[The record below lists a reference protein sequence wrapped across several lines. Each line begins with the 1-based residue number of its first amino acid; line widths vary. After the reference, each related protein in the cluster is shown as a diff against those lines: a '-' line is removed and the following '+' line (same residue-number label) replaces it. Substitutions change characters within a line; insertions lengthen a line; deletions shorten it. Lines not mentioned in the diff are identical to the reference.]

1 VQGKPVGAF
10 YILEHTGVNDNGV
23 ETVLDRDGN
32 GLIDQGVKSPDRH
45 YAGSALPTYTFAFN
59 PSYRYKNFDA
69 SMLVRGSGGN
79 KIYNALNQNLS
90 MLENTGKSNI
100 LESAVDKG
108 IHSSPYGS
116 DVWLEDG
123 SFVRLENLTAG
134 YTFRFTD
141 KYIDNIRLSLT
152 GNNLLLITDYTGVDP
167 ELNISGS
174 GDPNDNFGGDRG
186 IYPRTR
192 SVAFGLTVKFK

>member
-1 VQGKPVGAF
+1 M
-10 YILEHTGVNDNGV
+10 
-23 ETVLDRDGN
+23 DRDGN
-32 GLIDQGVKSPDRH
+32 GIIDQGVKSPDRY

-79 KIYNALNQNLS
+79 KIYNGLRSNLS
-90 MLENTGKSNI
+90 RLENLGKSNV
-100 LESAVDKG
+100 LESALDEG
-108 IHSSPYGS
+108 IYTTPYGS
-116 DVWLEDG
+116 DLWLEDG
-123 SFVRLENLTAG
+123 SFVRLENVTAG
-134 YTFRFTD
+134 YTFRFAD
-141 KYIDNIRLSLT
+141 KYVDSIRLSLT
-152 GNNLLLITDYTGVDP
+152 GNNLLLITDYTGLDP

-174 GDPNDNFGGDRG
+174 GNPADNFGGDRG